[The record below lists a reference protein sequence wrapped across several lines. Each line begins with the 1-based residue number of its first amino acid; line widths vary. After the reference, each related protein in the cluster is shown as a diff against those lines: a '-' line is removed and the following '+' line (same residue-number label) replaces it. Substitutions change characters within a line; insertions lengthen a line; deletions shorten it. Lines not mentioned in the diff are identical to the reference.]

1 MKLREFDEL
10 FAVIGAISE
19 EGEKENNPI
28 KQDDERWTRELEG
41 RVKEAREKRYK

>member
-28 KQDDERWTRELEG
+28 KQDDERWTRELG
-41 RVKEAREKRYK
+41 RTGERGKGKAI